1 MTERRVILGIDPA
14 SACGWARVEF
24 PSGLLLNCGVWTLQH
39 GRLEGGGMMFVR
51 LETWL
56 LEVTA
61 QRPTLITMEE
71 VKRHL
76 GTAAAHLYG
85 GITATISRVCEEIDV
100 PYTAV
105 PVGTWKKL
113 ATGRGNASKDEVML
127 AAVKRWG
134 GVPAPMRVGQMSDE
148 QVFSALRD
156 HDESMPD
163 SGLPEQWQQ
172 DEADAAFIALTAGAQ
187 LGWLKGGTR

>member
-1 MTERRVILGIDPA
+1 MTIRRVILGIDPA

-24 PSGLLLNCGVWTLQH
+24 PSGLLLNRGVWTLQH

-61 QRPTLITMEE
+61 QRPTLIAMEE

-85 GITATISRVCEEIDV
+85 GITAIISRVCEEIDV

-113 ATGRGNASKDEVML
+113 ATGRGNASKDEVL
-127 AAVKRWG
+127 VAAKIRWG
-134 GVPAPMRVGQMSDE
+134 HG
-148 QVFSALRD
+148 ALT
-156 HDESMPD
+156 HN
-163 SGLPEQWQQ
+163 WKQ

-187 LGWLKGGTR
+187 LGWLRGGTR

>member
-1 MTERRVILGIDPA
+1 MKRRIVLGIDPA

-24 PSGLLLNCGVWTLQH
+24 PSGLLLNRGVWTLQH

-61 QRPTLITMEE
+61 QRPTLIAMEE
-71 VKRHL
+71 VKRQL

-85 GITATISRVCEEIDV
+85 GITAIICRVCEEIDV

-113 ATGRGNASKDEVML
+113 ATGRGNASKEEVML
-127 AAVKRWG
+127 AAVKRWEHG
-134 GVPAPMRVGQMSDE
+134 ALVPPV
-148 QVFSALRD
+148 
-156 HDESMPD
+156 
-163 SGLPEQWQQ
+163 LPTRRWKQ

-187 LGWLKGGTR
+187 LGWLKGE